1 MYLCE
6 GNLSQVKSKVAQSKF
21 WDQNSNSFLQPQYV
35 SSVILGAEGAAI

>member
-21 WDQNSNSFLQPQYV
+21 WDQNSNFYNRSMYHL
-35 SSVILGAEGAAI
+35 VILGAEGAAI